1 MDMEKYS
8 GKSKHELD
16 TPCLT
21 LDIDIF
27 EDNLALMRDFVT
39 AAGKKLR
46 PHVKTHK
53 CSEIAKRQLAAGG
66 CAGLCV
72 AKVSEAAGLVD
83 AGLTDILITSPVVTE
98 QKISALLECAEAARV
113 MTVIDNRDNADALN
127 RAAGESCLK
136 LKVLADINPAMGR
149 TGVDCEE
156 ALELGK
162 YIASLPNLELTG
174 IQCYAG
180 NLQHIGSFKQRQES
194 SLLVMRR
201 AAEVFRQFR
210 QAGLNCEIFTGTGT
224 GTFNIDSEIPEMTD
238 FQVGSYC
245 VMDAEY
251 LQTGGSANP
260 ERFDL
265 FKPALSLLAS
275 VISVNQPDF
284 VTVDAG
290 LKALYY
296 TPHAPPMVLNQACRG
311 WKYEWFGDEHG
322 RVYFPEPGM
331 KPALGGRI
339 ELSASHC
346 DPTINLFDCMW
357 IIKDGIV
364 IDCWEIDLRGCCR

>member
-1 MDMEKYS
+1 MDLEKYS
-8 GKSKHELD
+8 GKSKIELD

-27 EDNLALMRDFVT
+27 EGNLALMRDFVT
-39 AAGKKLR
+39 ASGKKLR

-72 AKVSEAAGLVD
+72 AKVSEAAGLIA
-83 AGLTDILITSPVVTE
+83 AGLTDILITSPVITG
-98 QKISALLECAEAARV
+98 QKIAVLMECAKTARV
-113 MTVIDNRDNADALN
+113 MTVIDNRDNADALDQ
-127 RAAGESCLK
+127 AAGESCLK
-136 LKVLADINPAMGR
+136 LKVLADVNPEMGR
-149 TGVDCEE
+149 TGVACEE

-180 NLQHIGSFKQRQES
+180 NLQHIGVFEQRHER
-194 SLLVMRR
+194 SLRVMRR
-201 AAEVFRQFR
+201 AAEVLRQFKL
-210 QAGLNCEIFTGTGT
+210 AGLNCDIFTGTGT
-224 GTFNIDSEIPEMTD
+224 GTFNIDCEIPEMTD

-251 LQTGGSANP
+251 LQTGGRANP
-260 ERFDL
+260 GQFDL
-265 FKPALSLLAS
+265 FKPALSLQAS

-296 TPHAPPMVLNQACRG
+296 TPHAPPIVLNQPVSG

-331 KPALGGRI
+331 KPALAGRI

-346 DPTINLFDCMW
+346 DPTINLFDSIW
-357 IIKDGIV
+357 IVKDDIV
-364 IDCWEIDLRGCCR
+364 IDCWKIDLRGCCR

>member
-1 MDMEKYS
+1 MDLEKYFD
-8 GKSKHELD
+8 KSKDELD

-39 AAGKKLR
+39 ASGKKLR

-66 CAGLCV
+66 CAGLCA
-72 AKVSEAAGLVD
+72 AKVSEAEGLID
-83 AGLTDILITSPVVTE
+83 AGLTDILITSPVVTG
-98 QKISALLECAEAARV
+98 QKISALMECAKAARA
-113 MTVIDNRDNADALN
+113 MTVVDNRDNADALN
-127 RAAGESCLK
+127 LAANESCLR
-136 LKVLADINPAMGR
+136 LKILVDINPAMGR
-149 TGVDCEE
+149 TGVACEE
-156 ALELGK
+156 AMELGK
-162 YIASLPNLELTG
+162 YIASLPNLELMG

-180 NLQHIGSFKQRQES
+180 NLQHIGNFKQRYES

-201 AAEVFRQFR
+201 AAEVFRQFKL
-210 QAGLNCEIFTGTGT
+210 AGLNCEIFTGAGT
-224 GTFNIDSEIPEMTD
+224 GTFNIDSEVPEITD

-251 LQTGGSANP
+251 LQTGGKANP
-260 ERFDL
+260 KRFDL
-265 FKPALSLLAS
+265 FKPALSLQAS
-275 VISVNQPDF
+275 VISVNQPGF

-296 TPHAPPMVLNQACRG
+296 TPHAPPIALNQTGSG
-311 WKYEWFGDEHG
+311 WKYEWLGDEHG
-322 RVYFPEPGM
+322 RVYFPESCM
-331 KPALGGRI
+331 KPALGSRI

-346 DPTINLFDCMW
+346 DPTINLFDSMW
-357 IIKDGIV
+357 IVKDNIV
-364 IDCWEIDLRGCCR
+364 IDCWKIDLRGCCR

>member
-1 MDMEKYS
+1 MDLEKYS
-8 GKSKHELD
+8 GRSKHELD

-27 EDNLALMRDFVT
+27 ADNLALMRDFVT

-53 CSEIAKRQLAAGG
+53 CSEIAKQQLAAGG
-66 CAGLCV
+66 CAGLCA
-72 AKVSEAAGLVD
+72 AKVSEAAGLIN
-83 AGLTDILITSPVVTE
+83 AGLTDILITSPVVTV
-98 QKISALLECAEAARV
+98 QKIAALMECAKAARV

-127 RAAGESCLK
+127 LAAGESCLK
-136 LKVLADINPAMGR
+136 LKVLVDVNPAMGR
-149 TGVDCEE
+149 TGVAFEE

-162 YIASLPNLELTG
+162 YAASLQNLELAG

-180 NLQHIGSFKQRQES
+180 NLQHIGNFKQRQQN
-194 SLLVMRR
+194 SLLMMRR
-201 AAEVFRQFR
+201 ATEVFRQFKLS
-210 QAGLNCEIFTGTGT
+210 GLDCEIFTGTGT
-224 GTFNIDSEIPEMTD
+224 GTFNIDCEIPEMTD

-265 FKPALSLLAS
+265 FKPALSLQAS

-296 TPHAPPMVLNQACRG
+296 TPHAPPVVLNQPGSG
-311 WKYEWFGDEHG
+311 WRYEWFGDEHG
-322 RVYFPEPGM
+322 RVYFPVPSM
-331 KPALGGRI
+331 KPRLGGRI

-346 DPTINLFDCMW
+346 DPTINLFDSMW
-357 IIKDGIV
+357 IIKDDIV
-364 IDCWEIDLRGCCR
+364 IDCWKIDLRGCCC

>member
-1 MDMEKYS
+1 MDMGKYS
-8 GKSKHELD
+8 GQSKNELD

-27 EDNLALMRDFVT
+27 DENLALMRDFVT

-72 AKVSEAAGLVD
+72 AKVSEAAGLID
-83 AGLTDILITSPVVTE
+83 AGLTDILITSPVVTG
-98 QKISALLECAEAARV
+98 QKITALMECAKNARV
-113 MTVIDNRDNADALN
+113 MTVVDNRNNADALN

-136 LKVLADINPAMGR
+136 LKVLVDINPAMGR
-149 TGVDCEE
+149 TGVACED
-156 ALELGK
+156 ALELGG
-162 YIASLPNLELTG
+162 YIALLPNLELTG

-180 NLQHIGSFKQRQES
+180 NLQHIGSFKQRHES

-201 AAEVFRQFR
+201 AAEVFRHFK
-210 QAGLNCEIFTGTGT
+210 QAGLSCEIFTGTGT

-251 LQTGGSANP
+251 LQTGGSENP

-265 FKPALSLLAS
+265 FKPALSLQAS

-290 LKALYY
+290 LKTLYY
-296 TPHAPPMVLNQACRG
+296 TPHAPPIVLNQAGAG

-322 RVYFPEPGM
+322 RVFFSGSST
-331 KPALGGRI
+331 KPPLGGRI

-346 DPTINLFDCMW
+346 DPTINLFDSIW
-357 IIKDGIV
+357 IVKDGIV
-364 IDCWEIDLRGCCR
+364 IDCWKIDLRGCCR

>member
-1 MDMEKYS
+1 MDMGKYS
-8 GKSKHELD
+8 GQSKNELD

-39 AAGKKLR
+39 ASGKKLR

-72 AKVSEAAGLVD
+72 AKVSEAAGLTA
-83 AGLTDILITSPVVTE
+83 AGLTDILITSPVVTV
-98 QKISALLECAEAARV
+98 QKISALMESAKIARV

-127 RAAGESCLK
+127 LAAGESCLK
-136 LKVLADINPAMGR
+136 LKVLADVNPAMGR
-149 TGVDCEE
+149 TGVACEE

-162 YIASLPNLELTG
+162 YIASLPNLELMG

-180 NLQHIGSFKQRQES
+180 NIQHIGSFKQRHES
-194 SLLVMRR
+194 SLLVMRQ
-201 AAEVFRQFR
+201 AAEVFRQFKL
-210 QAGLNCEIFTGTGT
+210 AGLNGVIFTGTGT

-251 LQTGGSANP
+251 LQIGGSANP

-265 FKPALSLLAS
+265 FKPALSLQTS

-296 TPHAPPMVLNQACRG
+296 TPHAPPIVLNQAGSG

-322 RVYFPEPGM
+322 RIYFPELCM

-346 DPTINLFDCMW
+346 DPTINLFDSMW
-357 IIKDGIV
+357 IIKDDIV
-364 IDCWEIDLRGCCR
+364 IDCWKIDLRGCCR